1 MSNHGHHTVYAG
13 DRILSA
19 REVPVDGNWLLY
31 LHYLSSYLKETYQME
46 LTYLII
52 NDEFYV
58 KCKIDN
64 NSDVLTLSEQ
74 QIRKDWREHGAK
86 PLTQFINQH
95 IMSSNKTNAIPTK
108 VKLDPGASLP
118 VRAHDGDTGYDVKVR
133 ELYVVVKCQTLL
145 NTVPGKIDPRVEYFF
160 RYGAIHTRKIKVTN
174 REEID
179 ALIATVATFNTDSDN
194 WHRYQITGLELRT
207 GVHIQLPPGWGIQA
221 RACSRL
227 GKTEYNLPFGL
238 GTIDQSYTGDIRFI
252 YHRNSALGICV
263 SDIAMFLPG
272 NTAGQFVLE
281 RVYDMDMQVVDELDE
296 TDRGAGGFGSTANKA

>member
-1 MSNHGHHTVYAG
+1 MINLGHHTVYAG
-13 DRILSA
+13 DRILTA

-31 LHYLSSYLKETYQME
+31 LHFLSLYLKETYQME

-95 IMSSNKTNAIPTK
+95 IMSSKTNAIPTK

-133 ELYVVVKCQTLL
+133 ELYVVVKCQALIDA
-145 NTVPGKIDPRVEYFF
+145 VRREEDPRLAYF
-160 RYGAIHTRKIKVTN
+160 RYGAIHTRKVKVTN

-179 ALIATVATFNTDSDN
+179 ALITTIDTFNNDTDGL
-194 WHRYQITGLELRT
+194 RKYQITGLELRT

-238 GTIDQSYTGDIRFI
+238 GTIDQPYTGDIRFI
-252 YHRNSALGICV
+252 YHRRPGFGVCV

-281 RVYDMDMQVVDELDE
+281 RVYDMDIQVVDELDE